1 MPIACIQAM
10 PSAWQ
15 QHVKHVKILRTTM
28 DVGVKE
34 NQSQLHRECKR
45 SHVRYVFQNPGSY
58 VYLYHMY
65 TCIYVY
71 MYVYVNINISVNVHI
86 HIYIYIYTYI
96 YICI

>member
-1 MPIACIQAM
+1 M

-65 TCIYVY
+65 KY
-71 MYVYVNINISVNVHI
+71 MYLCLYVCICKYK
-86 HIYIYIYTYI
+86 YICQCTYSYLYIYTYI
-96 YICI
+96 YMYIDIYF